1 MIAALL
7 FVSFAVLLVLGT
19 PIAVCL
25 GSSSVLAMLAQGA
38 GRPVDTIMSSLPFLF
53 SASSSK
59 FVLLAIPF
67 FILAGNIMEKAG
79 ISERLINLAEACVG
93 HVKGGIAIVCV
104 IVACFFAAI
113 SGSGP
118 ATVAALGLVLIP
130 GMIKSGYKPAFSAA
144 LMGCAGAIG
153 VIIPPSITFVV
164 YGSIADTSIGDLFKA
179 GVIPGLIM
187 GAGLIIT
194 ALLVG
199 RKMDLKRQPKAS
211 SAQRWKA
218 FRDAFWGLLMPII
231 ILGGIY
237 GGIFT
242 PTEAAAVAVV
252 YGLVIGVF
260 VYKTVKLT
268 DLKSILID
276 SASTTAT
283 IMFITACASLF
294 AYVLTRARLD
304 VAISNGLIDLT
315 NGSVFVFFIIVNIL
329 LLIAGC
335 FLDSTSA
342 LYIFT
347 PLFVPVA
354 QALGVDMIHLGVVMI
369 VNLAIGLFT
378 PPVGVNLYVACGV
391 ADVDLKQIS
400 KSVIP
405 LLAASL
411 IVLLIITYIPGISTV
426 FTR

>member
-1 MIAALL
+1 MIAAVL
-7 FVSFAVLLVLGT
+7 FISFAVLLLIGA

-25 GSSSVLAMLAQGA
+25 GVSSVISMIIQGA
-38 GRPVDTIMSSLPFLF
+38 GRPLDTVMSSLPQLF
-53 SASSSK
+53 SSSTSK

-67 FILAGNIMEKAG
+67 FILAGNIMDKAQ
-79 ISERLINLAEACVG
+79 ISKRLIRLAETCVG
-93 HVKGGIAIVCV
+93 HLRGGLAIVCV
-104 IVACFFAAI
+104 IVSCFFAAI

-118 ATVAALGLVLIP
+118 ATVAALGLVMIP
-130 GMIKSGYKPAFSAA
+130 GMIRSGYSPSFSAA

-187 GAGLIIT
+187 GAALIIA
-194 ALLVG
+194 ALLIG
-199 RKMDLKRQPKAS
+199 RKLKLQSLPKAS
-211 SAQRWKA
+211 WHDRWVA
-218 FRDAFWGLLMPII
+218 FKEAFWGLLMPVI

-242 PTEAAAVAVV
+242 PTEAAAVSVV
-252 YGLVIGVF
+252 YGLFVGVF
-260 VYKTVKLT
+260 IYKTVR
-268 DLKSILID
+268 LKELWAIVID

-283 IMFITACASLF
+283 VMFITAAASMF

-304 VAISNGLIDLT
+304 VAISGALESIT
-315 NGSVFVFFIIVNIL
+315 GGSTIVFFLIVNII

-354 QALGVDMIHLGVVMI
+354 QALGIDLIHLGVVMI
-369 VNLAIGLFT
+369 VNLATGLFT

-391 ADVDLKQIS
+391 ANVNLKQIS
-400 KSVIP
+400 KAVVP
-405 LLAASL
+405 LLLASL
-411 IVLLIITYIPGISTV
+411 IVLLIVTYIPGISTL
-426 FTR
+426 FT